1 MIVTKCMCLCVCTL
15 ASPIDVAKVDTN
27 FARPF
32 GEQISRT
39 EVFLTG
45 IFDTDTRV
53 DSLLDARDVADK
65 SDLQPKP
72 FTFSTIFILVEQ
84 V

>member
-1 MIVTKCMCLCVCTL
+1 MKCMCLCVCTL
-15 ASPIDVAKVDTN
+15 ALPVDVAKVDTD
-27 FARPF
+27 FARLF

-65 SDLQPKP
+65 SNLQPKP
-72 FTFSTIFILVEQ
+72 FAFTTIFVFIEQ